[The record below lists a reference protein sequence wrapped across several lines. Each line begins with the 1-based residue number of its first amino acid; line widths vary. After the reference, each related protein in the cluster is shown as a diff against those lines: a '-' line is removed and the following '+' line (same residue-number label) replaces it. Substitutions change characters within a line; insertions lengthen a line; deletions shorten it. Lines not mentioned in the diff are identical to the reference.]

1 MISPIS
7 EPAGS
12 QSPPRP
18 HTCWPSKAQRSP
30 WRPSLSLG
38 LAIAAALLAGCSEDR
53 TADFTEPIDPT
64 EGAALSAEAA
74 QERIVPNQYIIV
86 FRDDA
91 PRPFQLAQEMAASHG
106 LTVRHTYGNTIK
118 GFSAVVPP
126 GRLAALERHPHVKSV
141 EPNFLMHLYPE
152 ASNSAAAPPKPPAA
166 PRNLYARTLDWQQID
181 LTWLDRSKN
190 EDGFEIQRRTSG
202 GAYTTIA
209 TTGPNTTSFNDTP
222 LEPSTTYTYRVRAF
236 NGNGDSRWTKEA
248 SATTKPAPPIAPTS
262 LTATTVDHQRIDL
275 AWTDNSGDETGF
287 RIERKTEPSGTFA
300 LIATVGA
307 NVTKYYNTGLQSG
320 TTYTYRVRAFNAGG
334 DSEHSNEATAS
345 TDMATLPVAPS
356 DLVATTVDHQRI
368 DLTWTDNST
377 DETGFRI
384 ERKLE
389 PAGSFALI
397 ATVGANV
404 TKYYNTGL
412 QAGTTYTYR
421 VRAFSGVGE
430 SENSNQA
437 TATTDAATTPAAPS
451 DLVATPV
458 SGERIDL
465 TWTDNSTDETGF
477 RIERKTEPSGTFALI
492 ATVGANVT
500 KYYNTGLQP
509 GTTYTYRTRAFNGVG
524 DSPNSNEAT
533 ASTGLPPVAPSD
545 LVATTVDH
553 QQIDLAWTDNSDD
566 ETGFKVERK
575 LEPSGAFTLIATLG
589 ANVTKYYNTG
599 LQPGTTYSYRV
610 SSYNAAGDSPASNE
624 ATATT
629 AAATT
634 PTPPSDLA
642 ATAADHQRIDLTWT
656 DNSDDEIGFRI
667 ERKTEPSGTF
677 AVITTVGANVTKY
690 YNTGLQPGTT
700 YTYRI
705 RAYNGV
711 GNSPYSN
718 EATAATDIATPPA
731 APSDLDAT
739 ALSQVLIQLTWTDNS
754 SDETG
759 FRIERK
765 LEPSGAFELIT
776 TVGANVTWY
785 YSTGLQPGT
794 TYTYRIRAFNG
805 IGESE
810 NSNEATATTD
820 PLPAPPAAPSD
831 LAATAASHQQVD
843 LTWTDNSANED
854 GFKIERKLGP
864 EASSDPFAEIAT
876 LDADMV
882 SFGDSGLQPE
892 TEYCYR
898 TLAFNAEGDSD
909 FSNTGCATTDAA
921 PPPPPPGSCADTG
934 NHDPLDG
941 TFDLWNIVRVRANLN
956 AKWQA
961 TQQAGCELTV
971 DFYGLDSGVDSDH
984 PDLNVVEV
992 QNFVASEP
1000 SATGEDGHGHG
1011 THTAATA
1018 AAIDGNGGVV
1028 GVAPGAPVH
1037 GFRVCTDAGD
1047 CPIDDIIAGIDE
1059 VTARKLASPDQAM
1072 VANMSLGGDPSDALD
1087 TAVRR
1092 SVNAGVVYT
1101 ISAGNGLF
1109 GFCFFPNDAQG
1120 HSPARVGDD
1129 DINANDGSNGDTR
1142 RVNGT
1147 LTVTSSDQEDQDVNC
1162 NYGNP
1167 VTVAAPGEDITSA
1180 WIDGGYNT
1188 IGGTSM
1194 AAPHV
1199 AGAVILYLHDHP
1211 NATPAQ
1217 VEQAILNLLDAW
1229 TTNDQPNASGRL
1241 NVEEL

>member
-1 MISPIS
+1 
-7 EPAGS
+7 
-12 QSPPRP
+12 
-18 HTCWPSKAQRSP
+18 
-30 WRPSLSLG
+30 LV
-38 LAIAAALLAGCSEDR
+38 AGCGEDR

-64 EGAALSAEAA
+64 ESAASRADAA
-74 QERIVPNQYIIV
+74 QEKIIPNQYIII

-106 LTVRHTYGNTIK
+106 LTVRHLYSNTIK

-141 EPNFLMHLYPE
+141 EPNFLMHIYPGML
-152 ASNSAAAPPKPPAA
+152 NSAAPPKPPAA
-166 PRNLYARTLDWQQID
+166 PRNLYARTKDWQQID
-181 LTWLDRSKN
+181 LTWLDRSKD
-190 EDGFEIQRRTSG
+190 EDGFEIQRRSG
-202 GAYTTIA
+202 DGAYTTIA

-248 SATTKPAPPIAPTS
+248 SATTKPAPPSPPSS

-275 AWTDNSGDETGF
+275 AWTDNSTDETGF
-287 RIERKTEPSGTFA
+287 RIERKTEPSGSFA

-334 DSEHSNEATAS
+334 DSGHSNEATAS
-345 TDMATLPVAPS
+345 TDVATLPAAPS

-368 DLTWTDNST
+368 DLTWTDNSS

-384 ERKLE
+384 ERKTE
-389 PAGSFALI
+389 PSGTFALI

-404 TKYYNTGL
+404 TKYYNTNL
-412 QAGTTYTYR
+412 KSGTAYTYR
-421 VRAFSGVGE
+421 IRAFSGVGE
-430 SENSNQA
+430 SENSNEA
-437 TATTDAATTPAAPS
+437 TATTDPATTPAAPS
-451 DLVATPV
+451 NLFATPI
-458 SGERIDL
+458 SGDRIDL
-465 TWTDNSTDETGF
+465 TWTDNSSDETGF

-509 GTTYTYRTRAFNGVG
+509 GTTYTYRIRAYNGVG

-533 ASTGLPPVAPSD
+533 ATTGAPPVAPSD
-545 LVATTVDH
+545 LAATTVDH
-553 QQIDLAWTDNSDD
+553 QRIDLAWTDNSDD
-566 ETGFKVERK
+566 ETGFKIERK
-575 LEPSGAFTLIATLG
+575 LEPSGSFALIASVG

-610 SSYNAAGDSPASNE
+610 HSYNAAGDSPASNE

-629 AAATT
+629 ATATT
-634 PTPPSDLA
+634 PNPPSDLT
-642 ATAADHQRIDLTWT
+642 ATAADHQRIDLAWT
-656 DNSDDEIGFRI
+656 DDSDDEIAFRI

-677 AVITTVGANVTKY
+677 ALIATVGANVTKY
-690 YNTGLQPGTT
+690 YNTGLEPGTT

-718 EATAATDIATPPA
+718 EATATTPVANPPA
-731 APSDLDAT
+731 APSDLTAT
-739 ALSQVLIQLTWTDNS
+739 ALSQTLIQLTWTDNS
-754 SDETG
+754 DDETG

-776 TVGANVTWY
+776 TVGANVTY
-785 YSTGLQPGT
+785 HYNAGLQPGT

-810 NSNEATATTD
+810 NSNAATAATD

-831 LAATAASHQQVD
+831 LTAAAAGHQRID
-843 LTWTDNSANED
+843 LTWSDNSANED
-854 GFKIERKLGP
+854 GFRIERKLGP
-864 EASSDPFAEIAT
+864 EASSDPFVEVAT
-876 LDADMV
+876 LGVDVAT
-882 SFGDSGLQPE
+882 FGDSGLEPE

-898 TLAFNAEGDSD
+898 VLAFNAEGGSD
-909 FSNTGCATTDAA
+909 FSNTGCATTDVA
-921 PPPPPPGSCADTG
+921 PPPPPPGSCTDTG
-934 NHDPLDG
+934 NHDPLEG
-941 TFDLWNIVRVRANLN
+941 AYDLWNIVRVRANLN
-956 AKWQA
+956 PKWQA

-971 DFYGLDSGVDSDH
+971 DFYGLDSGIDSDH

-1000 SATGEDGHGHG
+1000 SATGEDGNGHG

-1047 CPIDDIIAGIDE
+1047 CPIDDIIAGVDE
-1059 VTARKLASPDQAM
+1059 ITARKIANPNQPM

-1087 TAVRR
+1087 IAVRR

-1101 ISAGNGLF
+1101 ISAGNGVL

-1129 DINANDGSNGDTR
+1129 DINTSDGSNGDTR
-1142 RVNGT
+1142 RVNGA
-1147 LTVTSSDQEDQDVNC
+1147 LTVTSSDQNDQDVNC

-1180 WIDGGYNT
+1180 WLDGGYNT

-1199 AGAVILYLHDHP
+1199 AGAVILFLHEHP
-1211 NATPAQ
+1211 GATPAQ

>member
-1 MISPIS
+1 
-7 EPAGS
+7 
-12 QSPPRP
+12 
-18 HTCWPSKAQRSP
+18 
-30 WRPSLSLG
+30 
-38 LAIAAALLAGCSEDR
+38 LLVGCGEDR
-53 TADFTEPIDPT
+53 PGDFTEPIDPT
-64 EGAALSAEAA
+64 ESAALRADAA
-74 QERIVPNQYIIV
+74 QEKIIPNQYIIV

-91 PRPFQLAQEMAASHG
+91 PRPFQLAQELAASHG
-106 LTVRHTYGNTIK
+106 LTLRHTYGNTIK
-118 GFSAVVPP
+118 GFSAVVPA

-141 EPNFLMHLYPE
+141 EPNSLMQIYPGI
-152 ASNSAAAPPKPPAA
+152 SNSAAPPKPPAA

-181 LTWLDRSKN
+181 LTWLDRSKD
-190 EDGFEIQRRTSG
+190 EDGFEIQRRTGG

-209 TTGPNTTSFNDTP
+209 TTGPGTTSFNDTP

-236 NGNGDSRWTKEA
+236 NGNGESRWTKEA
-248 SATTKPAPPIAPTS
+248 SATTKPAPPITPTS

-275 AWTDNSGDETGF
+275 AWADNSADETGF

-320 TTYTYRVRAFNAGG
+320 TAYTYRVRAFNAGG
-334 DSEHSNEATAS
+334 DSGHSNEATAS
-345 TDMATLPVAPS
+345 TDVATLPAAPS
-356 DLVATTVDHQRI
+356 DLVATAVDHQRI
-368 DLTWTDNST
+368 DLAWTDNST

-384 ERKLE
+384 ERKTEPSGTFALIATVGGNATKYYNTSLAAGTTYTYRIRAFSGVGESENSNEATATTDPATTPPAPSNLVATPVSGDRIDLTWTDNSSDETGFRIERKTEPSGTYAVIATVGANVTKYYNTGLQPGTTYTYRIRAYNGVGDSPYSNEATSTTGVPPVAPSDLAATTVDHQRIDLAWTDNSDDEIGFKIERKLE
-389 PAGSFALI
+389 PSGAFALI

-412 QAGTTYTYR
+412 QPGTTYSYR
-421 VRAFSGVGE
+421 VRSYNAAGDSPA
-430 SENSNQA
+430 SNEA
-437 TATTDAATTPAAPS
+437 TATTNSATTPNPPS
-451 DLVATPV
+451 DLTATAADHQ
-458 SGERIDL
+458 RIDL
-465 TWTDNSTDETGF
+465 AWTDNSDDEIAF

-500 KYYNTGLQP
+500 KYYNTGL
-509 GTTYTYRTRAFNGVG
+509 
-524 DSPNSNEAT
+524 EA
-533 ASTGLPPVAPSD
+533 
-545 LVATTVDH
+545 
-553 QQIDLAWTDNSDD
+553 
-566 ETGFKVERK
+566 
-575 LEPSGAFTLIATLG
+575 
-589 ANVTKYYNTG
+589 
-599 LQPGTTYSYRV
+599 
-610 SSYNAAGDSPASNE
+610 
-624 ATATT
+624 
-629 AAATT
+629 
-634 PTPPSDLA
+634 
-642 ATAADHQRIDLTWT
+642 
-656 DNSDDEIGFRI
+656 
-667 ERKTEPSGTF
+667 
-677 AVITTVGANVTKY
+677 
-690 YNTGLQPGTT
+690 GTT

-718 EATAATDIATPPA
+718 EATATTPVANPPA
-731 APSDLDAT
+731 APSDLAAT
-739 ALSQVLIQLTWTDNS
+739 ALSQTLIQLTWTDNS
-754 SDETG
+754 DDETG

-776 TVGANVTWY
+776 TVGANVTY
-785 YSTGLQPGT
+785 HYNAGLQPGT

-810 NSNEATATTD
+810 NSNEATAATD
-820 PLPAPPAAPSD
+820 PLPAPPDAPGD
-831 LAATAASHQQVD
+831 LTAAAAGHQRID
-843 LTWTDNSANED
+843 LTWSDNSANED
-854 GFKIERKLGP
+854 GFRIERKVGP

-876 LDADMV
+876 LGADVV
-882 SFGDSGLQPE
+882 SFGDSGLEPE

-898 TLAFNAEGDSD
+898 ALAFNAEGDSD
-909 FSNTGCATTDAA
+909 FSNTDCATTDAE
-921 PPPPPPGSCADTG
+921 PPPPPPGSCVDTG

-941 TFDLWNIVRVRANLN
+941 AFDLWNIIRVRANLN
-956 AKWQA
+956 PKWQA

-971 DFYGLDSGVDSDH
+971 EFYGLDSGIDSDH

-1000 SATGEDGHGHG
+1000 SATGEDGNGHG

-1047 CPIDDIIAGIDE
+1047 CPIDDIIAGVDE
-1059 VTARKLASPDQAM
+1059 ITARKIADPGQAM

-1092 SVNAGVVYT
+1092 SVNAGIVYT
-1101 ISAGNGLF
+1101 ISAGNGLL

-1142 RVNGT
+1142 RVNGA
-1147 LTVTSSDQEDQDVNC
+1147 LTVTSSDQNDQDVNC

-1167 VTVAAPGEDITSA
+1167 VTVAAPGEDITSG
-1180 WIDGGYNT
+1180 WLDGGYNT

>member
-1 MISPIS
+1 
-7 EPAGS
+7 
-12 QSPPRP
+12 
-18 HTCWPSKAQRSP
+18 
-30 WRPSLSLG
+30 
-38 LAIAAALLAGCSEDR
+38 LLAGCSEDR